1 MEAHHI
7 PPDHAVSRAEVL
19 AILRST
25 PAAAGLSH
33 PSGVEWIPGFLRR
46 VVTELELASLAELA
60 RGEPE
65 RLVRAVGVPVC
76 RSPLPFFCGGS
87 TARAM
92 HLPWHR
98 ERAERRLVAFHELL
112 HVMGK
117 RLGFTAC
124 EADWWLATA
133 AVVHLAA
140 RDGGALRFPVWFVGE
155 IPVEVVALFG

>member
-1 MEAHHI
+1 M
-7 PPDHAVSRAEVL
+7 DHAASRVEVL

-25 PAAAGLSH
+25 PHAAGLTH
-33 PSGVEWIPGFLRR
+33 PSGVDWIPGFLRR
-46 VVTELELASLAELA
+46 VVLELGLSSLGELA

-65 RLVRAVGVPVC
+65 RMVRAVGVPVC

-98 ERAERRLVAFHELL
+98 ERTERRLVAFHELL
-112 HVMGK
+112 HVVGG
-117 RLGFTAC
+117 RLGFTVC

-133 AVVHLAA
+133 AVVHLAV
-140 RDGGALRFPVWFVGE
+140 REGGALRFPVWFVGE
-155 IPVEVVALFG
+155 IPVEIVALFG